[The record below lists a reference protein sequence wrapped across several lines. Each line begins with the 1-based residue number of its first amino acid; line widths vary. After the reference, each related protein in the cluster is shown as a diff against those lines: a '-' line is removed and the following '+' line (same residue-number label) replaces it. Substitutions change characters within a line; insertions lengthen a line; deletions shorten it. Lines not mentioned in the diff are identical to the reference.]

1 MNFSE
6 LHPYSAALKSL
17 GDRKVMPTSLTS
29 AELRA
34 VDAGVRQQSFFSA
47 QTLLEDYLDTAKET
61 ITSLLNPTTE
71 QRTDRVT
78 AENPQGNVTVGLN
91 DAYART
97 KLRELLKQ
105 LGYAPDAADA
115 GTIKDLSS
123 DARIDLVLRTNKQ
136 LAQGQG
142 NWLNS
147 QRSGVLESFPADEL
161 FRLEDRAQ
169 KRDWLARWRLAGD
182 QTGDPIGTG
191 WTITPDGRL
200 IALKNH
206 DIWNWIGSSELFDDA
221 LDVVWPPFAFNSGM
235 WVRDIF
241 RNECEEIG
249 LMEAAD
255 AAPEPK
261 NVASALAA
269 FVGKLSKFSEVAA

>member
-1 MNFSE
+1 MTFSE
-6 LHPYSAALKSL
+6 HPFAAALKSL
-17 GDRKVMPTSLTS
+17 GDRNVRPTSMTS

-34 VDAGVRQQSFFSA
+34 ASVSMRQQSFFSA
-47 QTLLEDYLDTAKET
+47 QTLLEDYLDAAKESVL
-61 ITSLLNPTTE
+61 SLLHPTTE
-71 QRTDRVT
+71 QRADRVT
-78 AENPQGNVTVGLN
+78 AENPEGNVTVGLN

-123 DARIDLVLRTNKQ
+123 DARIQLVLRTNKE

-147 QRSGVLESFPADEL
+147 QRTGVLESFPADEL
-161 FRLEDRAQ
+161 FRLEDRAV
-169 KRDWLARWRLAGD
+169 KRDWLTRWRLAGD

-191 WTITPDGRL
+191 WTVTPGGRM

-206 DIWNWIGSSELFDDA
+206 EIWNWIGSSELFEDA

-235 WVRDIF
+235 WVRDVS
-241 RNECEEIG
+241 RKECEEIG
-249 LMEAAD
+249 LMDAAD
-255 AAPEPK
+255 AAPEPQ
-261 NVASALAA
+261 NIASALSA
-269 FVGKLSKFSEVAA
+269 FVGKLSKYAEAAA